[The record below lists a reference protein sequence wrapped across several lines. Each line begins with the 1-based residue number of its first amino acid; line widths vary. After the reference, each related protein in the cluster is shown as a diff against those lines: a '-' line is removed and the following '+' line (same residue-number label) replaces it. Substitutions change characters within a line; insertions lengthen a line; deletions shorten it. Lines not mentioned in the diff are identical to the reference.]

1 MRRLLVGT
9 VLAGLALTGA
19 AGTAFAAEDPGQQV
33 PQATSDGPQGMV
45 DQQSSNDDFQG
56 SPWQDW
62 PGMWDQQPS
71 TQQPSMEEPSMQMP
85 GQDESPVHT
94 LPADAFGGI
103 GQ

>member
-19 AGTAFAAEDPGQQV
+19 AGSAFAAEDPDQQI

-45 DQQSSNDDFQG
+45 DQQQSSDDDSQG
-56 SPWQDW
+56 SPWQGW
-62 PGMWDQQPS
+62 PGMWDQE
-71 TQQPSMEEPSMQMP
+71 PSMQQPSMQMP